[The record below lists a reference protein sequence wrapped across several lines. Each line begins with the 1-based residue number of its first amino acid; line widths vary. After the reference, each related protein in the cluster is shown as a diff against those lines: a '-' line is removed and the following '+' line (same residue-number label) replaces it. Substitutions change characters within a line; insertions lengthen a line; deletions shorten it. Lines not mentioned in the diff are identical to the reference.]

1 MKTVYLFDLDST
13 ATRQEILPTICKKI
27 GKEREMRELTEKTM
41 MGDLPFEESFRM
53 RVGILSDI
61 PVSEVSEE
69 VSRIEV
75 NPAVIKFIQEEKDSC
90 YIVTNNLDVW
100 IAGFLKKYG
109 LENNCFCSKAEVK
122 DDKLTGKI
130 EINNKIEAFNSFT
143 DKAKIVAVGDGS
155 NDRDLIEKADI
166 GISFGAV
173 RDISP
178 MLYEVS
184 DYSIYDEN
192 RLYELLKNIKRDENE
207 R

>member
-13 ATRQEILPTICKKI
+13 VTRQEILPTISKKI